1 MTEFLISLMKG
12 LPTQTRNRSTLKS
25 KKLRANFRWVA
36 NVKFFLFRVE
46 KLFALK
52 VSGKHLCG
60 IGIKKFPSQLN
71 VVRGTKTATT
81 YSPTCAVPSA

>member
-46 KLFALK
+46 KLFA
-52 VSGKHLCG
+52 
-60 IGIKKFPSQLN
+60 
-71 VVRGTKTATT
+71 
-81 YSPTCAVPSA
+81 